1 MLRKKKYYETDAGK
15 NLSSKKQRKL
25 TPKEALGLPE
35 RKDEEDT
42 LLESKVF
49 GGGNQLLDTFLH
61 ERLPPYQTK
70 VFICS
75 SFSSLFHVMSWNF

>member
-75 SFSSLFHVMSWNF
+75 SFSSLFHVMS